1 MARLIAPW
9 SVKGIDDE
17 TRELARRK
25 AKNSG
30 VNIGAWINRAIL
42 DHGSQQYSG
51 ATDLPNL
58 LGDNIPEK
66 SNTQQYSNDIIFQRL
81 QQLNNNLDGELRPI
95 MFALNNLALRLAA
108 AEVLQKNEPKKINEI
123 EPIATKPR
131 LDEDVKEEIINEES
145 DGEELISEQP
155 TPSLE
160 RPDPFPPAGDLN
172 EEIDVPKTLRQK
184 NNVELESVPI
194 SENRQPNGKRFSV
207 KGFLILFSLIVF
219 SAGGTASIYFFTQTT
234 NKIAKQISAA
244 AEHHLDAVSQT
255 LNDSLLYSQRLLE
268 LFLGESAGVVETEK
282 KSKIDRDSSS
292 DKEGFKK
299 TESKPGSTTPDSVLS
314 RLVLPHAD
322 NSVSKN
328 ILALNDDKQNK
339 PSNNPLHEEIT
350 KKKNCCELKQI
361 TVMHSPS
368 INWAFIG

>member
-1 MARLIAPW
+1 LSLLEEGMARLISPW

-58 LGDNIPEK
+58 VGDNIPEK
-66 SNTQQYSNDIIFQRL
+66 SNAQQYSNDIIFQRL

-155 TPSLE
+155 TPSLQ

-207 KGFLILFSLIVF
+207 KAFLILFSLIVF

-339 PSNNPLHEEIT
+339 PVNNPLHEEIT
-350 KKKNCCELKQI
+350 QKKK
-361 TVMHSPS
+361 
-368 INWAFIG
+368 

>member
-42 DHGSQQYSG
+42 DHGSQEHYG
-51 ATDLPNL
+51 ATDLPNVA
-58 LGDNIPEK
+58 GDNIPEK
-66 SNTQQYSNDIIFQRL
+66 PNTQQHPNETSNDIISQRL
-81 QQLNNNLDGELRPI
+81 QQLNNNLDGDLRPI

-131 LDEDVKEEIINEES
+131 LEEDAKKEIINEES

-160 RPDPFPPAGDLN
+160 RPDPLPPAGDLN

-184 NNVELESVPI
+184 NNMELESVPI
-194 SENRQPNGKRFSV
+194 SENRQPNGKNFSV
-207 KGFLILFSLIVF
+207 KAFLILVSLIVF
-219 SAGGTASIYFFTQTT
+219 SAGGTASFYFFPQTT
-234 NKIAKQISAA
+234 NKISKQISAT

-268 LFLGESAGVVETEK
+268 LFLGKRAGVVETEK
-282 KSKIDRDSSS
+282 KSKIDRDPSS
-292 DKEGFKK
+292 DKEGSKK
-299 TESKPGSTTPDSVLS
+299 TEGKPGNKTPDSVPS
-314 RLVLPHAD
+314 RLVLPHVE

-339 PSNNPLHEEIT
+339 PINNPLHEEIT
-350 KKKNCCELKQI
+350 QKKK
-361 TVMHSPS
+361 
-368 INWAFIG
+368 

>member
-58 LGDNIPEK
+58 VGDNIPEK
-66 SNTQQYSNDIIFQRL
+66 SNAQQYSNDIIFQRL

-108 AEVLQKNEPKKINEI
+108 AEVLQKHEPKKINEI
-123 EPIATKPR
+123 EPIVTKPK
-131 LDEDVKEEIINEES
+131 LDEGVEKEIVSEEL
-145 DGEELISEQP
+145 DTEELINEQP

-172 EEIDVPKTLRQK
+172 EEIDAPKTLRQK
-184 NNVELESVPI
+184 SNMELESVPI
-194 SENRQPNGKRFSV
+194 SENRQYNGKSFSI
-207 KGFLILFSLIVF
+207 KAFLI
-219 SAGGTASIYFFTQTT
+219 FF
-234 NKIAKQISAA
+234 
-244 AEHHLDAVSQT
+244 
-255 LNDSLLYSQRLLE
+255 
-268 LFLGESAGVVETEK
+268 
-282 KSKIDRDSSS
+282 
-292 DKEGFKK
+292 
-299 TESKPGSTTPDSVLS
+299 
-314 RLVLPHAD
+314 
-322 NSVSKN
+322 
-328 ILALNDDKQNK
+328 
-339 PSNNPLHEEIT
+339 
-350 KKKNCCELKQI
+350 
-361 TVMHSPS
+361 
-368 INWAFIG
+368 